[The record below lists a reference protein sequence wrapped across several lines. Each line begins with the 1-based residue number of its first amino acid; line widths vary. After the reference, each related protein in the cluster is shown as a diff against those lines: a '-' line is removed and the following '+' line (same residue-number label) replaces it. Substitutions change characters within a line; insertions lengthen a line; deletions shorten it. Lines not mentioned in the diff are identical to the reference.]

1 MPGIKKIFMERGL
14 NWKTF
19 QMDQDDFT
27 RGIQMTKIQI
37 NKKEYS
43 LASGFMGVEFNNEPC
58 PKYAGDVV
66 QWVRPAVGWALYEDD
81 PNKPAEMKNVFI
93 SAETSGSLF

>member
-1 MPGIKKIFMERGL
+1 
-14 NWKTF
+14 
-19 QMDQDDFT
+19 
-27 RGIQMTKIQI
+27 
-37 NKKEYS
+37 
-43 LASGFMGVEFNNEPC
+43 MGVEFNNEPC